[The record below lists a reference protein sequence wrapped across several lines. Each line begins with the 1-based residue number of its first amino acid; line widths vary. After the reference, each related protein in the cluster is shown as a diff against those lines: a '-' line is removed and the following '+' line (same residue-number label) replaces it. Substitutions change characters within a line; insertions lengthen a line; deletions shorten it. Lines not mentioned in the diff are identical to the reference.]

1 MSNYLIRSAAIM
13 AVLVGMVTNST
24 AGGGSF
30 TRGCAARDMQILMMM
45 EQREIVKAIAAQEL
59 NEVLT
64 TIFNARMVC
73 FEGRVLDALE
83 IYDNL
88 AQRIA
93 SERIFFGRMN

>member
-45 EQREIVKAIAAQEL
+45 EQRDIVIAAQEL

-64 TIFNARMVC
+64 TIFDARMVC

>member
-45 EQREIVKAIAAQEL
+45 EQRDIVIAAQEL

-64 TIFNARMVC
+64 TIFDARMVC

-88 AQRIA
+88 ARRIA
-93 SERIFFGRMN
+93 SERIFFGQMN